1 MRLDPSTGLVH
12 SKWDRE
18 ERKKPKP
25 IPEGEEEAPEEDE
38 ENIIKPLDEDKLIK
52 RPCDTEEFLKKEI
65 NIYNTSERSAIEE
78 LLINLHDN

>member
-1 MRLDPSTGLVH
+1 MRLDPATGLVH

-25 IPEGEEEAPEEDE
+25 IPEGEDEAPEEDE
-38 ENIIKPLDEDKLIK
+38 ETAIKPLEEDKLIQ
-52 RPCDTEEFLKKEI
+52 RPSDTEEYLKKEI
-65 NIYNTSERSAIEE
+65 YVYNTQERSAIEE